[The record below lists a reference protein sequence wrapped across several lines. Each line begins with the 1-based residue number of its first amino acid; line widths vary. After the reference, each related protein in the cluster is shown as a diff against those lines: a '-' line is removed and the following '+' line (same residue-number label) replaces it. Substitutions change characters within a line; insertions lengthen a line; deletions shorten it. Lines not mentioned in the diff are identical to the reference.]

1 MGQRIND
8 GGFQRC
14 GARMLRGVQWSGFD
28 RQLRQRWLVSRAGCS
43 RVSEMA
49 PAAWFLHRT
58 LTLLRSAYFTTESYP
73 AHQRLSAWRGTLERL
88 SLHVRSMQSH
98 GTVHG
103 TVSSAVSPL
112 GLTFARI
119 SSGPQEL
126 SYRNATRGGAI
137 CLSLHLEG
145 EAVLVDEARETSIDS
160 GDIVFGPTGASGGLS
175 LQSEFR
181 QLLVTIP
188 REAFRSRLPTPLSLK
203 VGRLPRDCGIG
214 RVFSGML
221 ESVAEQIHQLTAAQ
235 LHPIEIALSEFLVSN
250 LVDAQSDAPLPDRM
264 GHIGNEATHLHH
276 VSQHIENRLSD
287 PGLCVDAV
295 ADHIG
300 VSTRYLQK
308 LFESTGETFTHYV
321 RLRRLERCRVDLVN
335 PLFAHL
341 SIGDI
346 CFRWNFSD
354 AAHFSRAFREQYQV
368 SPREYRRE
376 VGATISKKV
385 LLHTHRG
392 WPGSA
397 GPAFALHSACERVA
411 QEPQPPYPGLR
422 HHHLSLSA
430 ATVCPADRAEPP
442 RCIVEVTSGDVVT
455 LETACAGVNRDYLRL
470 FKVDAELEQLLN
482 ANRGEPLCTGAL
494 AVRGAQPGDVIELR
508 IIDTRVRS
516 CTQPHYRGRTLG
528 LQQGGD
534 TATVFELETNDPGAA
549 ARAIRRFDGNDQI
562 QRRVRIPL
570 QLHFGLIS
578 LAASQRSSAE
588 RIADARAGKGAT
600 LYLPVRVAGGLLSV
614 GRPRASSAIECSLTG
629 VFQLILHRRRDW
641 EHAPHSVPAFPLLE
655 TADEWVISTQMHDQ
669 SALEL
674 CIAELHRNMTGFL
687 MTGRG
692 LSADEA
698 RTAVSVALDV
708 DVTHADGRWSARASL
723 RKALIE

>member
-1 MGQRIND
+1 M
-8 GGFQRC
+8 
-14 GARMLRGVQWSGFD
+14 
-28 RQLRQRWLVSRAGCS
+28 
-43 RVSEMA
+43 
-49 PAAWFLHRT
+49 
-58 LTLLRSAYFTTESYP
+58 LRSAYFTTESYP
-73 AHQRLSAWRGTLERL
+73 AHQRVSAWRGTLERL
-88 SLHVRSMQSH
+88 SLHVRRIDSH
-98 GTVHG
+98 AHVHG
-103 TVSSAVSPL
+103 TVSSAVSPQ

-126 SYRNATRGGAI
+126 SYQNANRSGAI

-175 LQSEFR
+175 LQSDFR

-188 REAFRSRLPTPLSLK
+188 REVFRSRLPTPLSLK
-203 VGRLPRDCGIG
+203 VGRLPGDCGIG

-221 ESVAEQIHQLTAAQ
+221 ESVADKIDRLTAAQ
-235 LHPIEIALSEFLVSN
+235 LRPIEIALSEFLVSN
-250 LVDAQSDAPLPDRM
+250 LADAQLDATLPDRL
-264 GHIGNEATHLHH
+264 GGIGNEATHLHH

-354 AAHFSRAFREQYQV
+354 AAHFSRAFREQYRV

-376 VGATISKKV
+376 IGATISKKV
-385 LLHTHRG
+385 LLHTNRG
-392 WPGSA
+392 WPGSSRTA
-397 GPAFALHSACERVA
+397 IELPRQRIA
-411 QEPQPPYPGLR
+411 QAPQPPYPGLR
-422 HHHLSLSA
+422 HHHLPLSA
-430 ATVCPADRAEPP
+430 ATVHPAARAQPP
-442 RCIVEVTSGDVVT
+442 RCIVEVASGDVVT
-455 LETACAGVNRDYLRL
+455 LETICAGVNRDYLRL
-470 FKVDAELEQLLN
+470 FKVDTELEQLLD
-482 ANRGEPLCTGAL
+482 ANPGEALCTGAL
-494 AVRGAQPGDVIELR
+494 AVRGAQPGDVLELR
-508 IIDTRVRS
+508 IIDARLRS
-516 CTQPHYRGRTLG
+516 CTQPRYSGRTLG
-528 LQQGGD
+528 LQQGRER
-534 TATVFELETNDPGAA
+534 ATLFELDMNDSAAA
-549 ARAIRRFDGNDQI
+549 ARAIRQFDGNEQI
-562 QRRVRIPL
+562 QQRVRIPL

-578 LAASQRSSAE
+578 QASAQQSCADC
-588 RIADARAGKGAT
+588 IADARAGKGSI

-629 VFQLILHRRRDW
+629 VFQLILHRQRDR
-641 EHAPHSVPAFPLLE
+641 EHVQRAAPAFPLLE

-669 SALEL
+669 SALEH
-674 CIAELHRNMTGFL
+674 CIAQLHRNMTAFL

-698 RTAVSVALDV
+698 STAVCVALEV
-708 DVTHADGRWSARASL
+708 DVTHADGRWSVRASL
-723 RKALIE
+723 QKALIADQ